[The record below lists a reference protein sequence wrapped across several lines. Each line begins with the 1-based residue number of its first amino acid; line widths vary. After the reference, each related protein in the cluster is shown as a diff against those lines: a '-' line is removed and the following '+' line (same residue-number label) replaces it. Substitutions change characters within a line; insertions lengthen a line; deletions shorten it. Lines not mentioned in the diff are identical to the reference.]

1 MQKKTTKYMLAGIVA
16 VIASV
21 LTLTS
26 VQSASTLQFDNVT
39 TGEIGYVAGPDAYLA
54 SGGRSALIVSVPSDI
69 IEAKRG
75 QNIDVPITITHK
87 AGKNPLDAYVVRFEG
102 VSNSL
107 ILPSAVS
114 KQTPEERSQAIRDNK
129 PVEGMVDLAPFITYS
144 PGRISIA
151 VGETKTITAHIHVP
165 ELPDEMV
172 GKHVRFVPNVADENA
187 NSGIF
192 PSMIMVKV
200 VG

>member
-1 MQKKTTKYMLAGIVA
+1 MQKKTAKYMLGGIVA
-16 VIASV
+16 VLASVFAIASIQNV
-21 LTLTS
+21 S
-26 VQSASTLQFDNVT
+26 SLQFDNVT
-39 TGEIGYVAGPDAYLA
+39 TNEMGYVAGPDAYLTN
-54 SGGRSALIVSVPSDI
+54 GGRSALVVSVPTDV

-75 QNIDVPITITHK
+75 QNIDVPFTITHK
-87 AGKNPLDAYVVRFEG
+87 AGKNPIDAYVIRFEG

-114 KQTPEERSQAIRDNK
+114 KQTSEERSAAIRDGK
-129 PVEGMVDLAPFITYS
+129 PVEGLVNLAPFITYS
-144 PGRISIA
+144 PGRVSIA
-151 VGETKTITAHIHVP
+151 SGETQTITAHIHVP

-172 GKHVRFVPNVADENA
+172 GKHVRFVPNLVDENA

-192 PSMIMVKV
+192 SDMITIKV